1 MGEPSQVAKGD
12 RVWRGAALIL
22 LAGGIGGALWHD
34 PALLDRREV
43 AVPLAAGFAALW
55 MVPHLRARL
64 GRRPAETTD
73 APIRHIADPGADR
86 AALDLTLGGVAG
98 LLAGALFLSFPG
110 SAALLTRGPQAVD
123 WAFDRMQ
130 AAGMVALIAVAMAAL
145 VLGRLLVLAVMA
157 AVRVSRFLAAFV
169 IGLYLWLPFH
179 ATFQAGL
186 ARLGVELPGLETPYS
201 GANT

>member
-1 MGEPSQVAKGD
+1 MGEPSQTAKAD
-12 RVWRGAALIL
+12 RVWRGAALAI

-34 PALLDRREV
+34 PALLERREV
-43 AVPLAAGFAALW
+43 TVPLALCFAALW
-55 MVPHLRARL
+55 MVPHMRARL
-64 GRRPAETTD
+64 ARRPAEATD
-73 APIRHIADPGADR
+73 APIRHMADPGADR

-110 SAALLTRGPQAVD
+110 SAALLARGPQAVD

-145 VLGRLLVLAVMA
+145 VLGRLLILAVMA